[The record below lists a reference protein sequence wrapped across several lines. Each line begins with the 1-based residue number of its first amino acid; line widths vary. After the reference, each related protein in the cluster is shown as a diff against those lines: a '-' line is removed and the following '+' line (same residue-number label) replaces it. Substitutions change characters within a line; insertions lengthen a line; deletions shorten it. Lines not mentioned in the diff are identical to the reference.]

1 MILPFGPLTSQN
13 AALPIFANRIPCFQL
28 RCPFDHISLMEISLL
43 FALIILNGLFAMS
56 EIALVTARRG
66 QLQNMAQEGDSG
78 AAAAIQLGEDPNR
91 FLSTIQIGI
100 TFIGIMNGIIGEAA
114 LARPLTAW
122 VEDLGL
128 AKPISDYL
136 ATGLVVVGITYFTIV
151 LGELVPKRVGQINP
165 ESIARWV
172 SRPMLWLAVVSK
184 PFVKLLAGSTQLTL
198 SMLGIKEQGRPSVT
212 QEEIHQMLAE
222 GSSAGVI
229 EHEEHQMIRNVFRLD
244 DRQIASLMVPR
255 SDVVY
260 LDTEEPLEEN
270 IKRIESSPHSRF
282 PVLNGSWDEI
292 VGVARARQFLTQTL
306 RDGKPSLTEDIYP
319 PVFVPESL
327 TGIELLENFKH
338 SGTNL
343 AFVIDEYGEVQGIVT
358 LKDVMEAITGEFK
371 PHRPEDAWAMRRED
385 GSWLLDGFI
394 PVPELKDRL
403 GLKEVPEE
411 EKGRYNTLSGMVM
424 LLVGRLPQAADRC
437 EWEEWAFEVVDMDG
451 NRIDK
456 VLATK
461 TEPVSGDSA
470 PAG

>member
-1 MILPFGPLTSQN
+1 MVLPFSHPATPQITVVILSRSNPLFSTTVFS
-13 AALPIFANRIPCFQL
+13 RT
-28 RCPFDHISLMEISLL
+28 HIAMEISLL
-43 FALIILNGLFAMS
+43 FALIILNGVFAMS

-66 QLQNMAQEGDSG
+66 QLQNMAQNGDSG
-78 AAAAIQLGEDPNR
+78 AAAAIELGEDPNR

-114 LARPLTAW
+114 LARPFTAW
-122 VEDLGL
+122 IESLGV

-198 SMLGIKEQGRPSVT
+198 SMFGIKEQGRPSVT

-270 IKRIESSPHSRF
+270 IKRIEGSRHSRF

-403 GLKEVPEE
+403 GLKKVPEE

-437 EWEEWAFEVVDMDG
+437 EWEGWTFEVMDMDG
-451 NRIDK
+451 HRIDK
-456 VLATK
+456 VLAAK

>member
-1 MILPFGPLTSQN
+1 
-13 AALPIFANRIPCFQL
+13 
-28 RCPFDHISLMEISLL
+28 MEISLL

-56 EIALVTARRG
+56 EIALISARRA
-66 QLQNMAQEGDSG
+66 QLQNMAQNGDSG
-78 AAAAIQLGEDPNR
+78 AAAAIQLGDDPNR

-114 LARPLTAW
+114 LARPFSAW
-122 VEDLGL
+122 LESLGVQSVL
-128 AKPISDYL
+128 ADYL

-151 LGELVPKRVGQINP
+151 LGELVPKRLGQMNP
-165 ESIARWV
+165 EAVARWV
-172 SRPMLWLAVVSK
+172 SRPMLWLALVSK
-184 PFVKLLAGSTQLTL
+184 PFVKLLAGSTQFIL
-198 SMLGIKEQGRPSVT
+198 SMFGIKEQGRPSVT
-212 QEEIHQMLAE
+212 QEEIHLMLAE

-229 EHEEHQMIRNVFRLD
+229 EHEEHQMIQNVFRLD

-260 LDTEEPLEEN
+260 LDIEEPLEEN
-270 IKRIESSPHSRF
+270 IKRIESSEHSRF
-282 PVLNGSWDEI
+282 PVLKGSWEEI

-306 RDGKPSLTEDIYP
+306 RGEKLSLTENLHA

-327 TGIELLENFKH
+327 TGIELLENFKN
-338 SGTNL
+338 SGLNL
-343 AFVIDEYGEVQGIVT
+343 VFVIDEYGEVQGIVT

-371 PHRPEDAWAMRRED
+371 PRRPEDAWAVKRED

-403 GLKEVPEE
+403 GIKEVPEE
-411 EKGRYNTLSGMVM
+411 EKGRYNTLSGMLM
-424 LLVGRLPQAADRC
+424 LLIGKLPQTADRC
-437 EWEEWAFEVVDMDG
+437 EWEGWTFEVIDMDG

-461 TEPVSGDSA
+461 TNAASA
-470 PAG
+470 ESSP

>member
-1 MILPFGPLTSQN
+1 
-13 AALPIFANRIPCFQL
+13 
-28 RCPFDHISLMEISLL
+28 MEISLL

-56 EIALVTARRG
+56 EIALISARRA
-66 QLQNMAQEGDSG
+66 QLQNMAQNGDSG
-78 AAAAIQLGEDPNR
+78 AAAAIQLGDDPNR

-114 LARPLTAW
+114 LARPFSAW
-122 VEDLGL
+122 LESFGVQSVL
-128 AKPISDYL
+128 ADYL

-151 LGELVPKRVGQINP
+151 LGELVPKRLGQMNP
-165 ESIARWV
+165 EAVARWV
-172 SRPMLWLAVVSK
+172 SRPMLWLALVSK
-184 PFVKLLAGSTQLTL
+184 PFVKLLAGSTQFIL
-198 SMLGIKEQGRPSVT
+198 SMFGIKEQGRPSVT
-212 QEEIHQMLAE
+212 QEEIHLMLAE

-229 EHEEHQMIRNVFRLD
+229 EHEEHQMIQNVFRLD

-260 LDTEEPLEEN
+260 LDIEEPLEEN
-270 IKRIESSPHSRF
+270 IKRIESSEHSRF
-282 PVLNGSWDEI
+282 PVLKGSWEEI

-306 RDGKPSLTEDIYP
+306 RGEKLSLTENLHA

-327 TGIELLENFKH
+327 TGIELLENFKN
-338 SGTNL
+338 SGLNL
-343 AFVIDEYGEVQGIVT
+343 VFVIDEYGEVQGIVT

-371 PHRPEDAWAMRRED
+371 PRRPEDAWAVKRED

-403 GLKEVPEE
+403 GIKEVPEE
-411 EKGRYNTLSGMVM
+411 EKGRYNTLSGMLM
-424 LLVGRLPQAADRC
+424 LLIGKLPQTADRC
-437 EWEEWAFEVVDMDG
+437 EWEGWTFEVIDMDG

-461 TEPVSGDSA
+461 TNAASA
-470 PAG
+470 ESSP

>member
-1 MILPFGPLTSQN
+1 
-13 AALPIFANRIPCFQL
+13 
-28 RCPFDHISLMEISLL
+28 MEISLL
-43 FALIILNGLFAMS
+43 FALIILNGVFAMS

-66 QLQNMAQEGDSG
+66 QLQNMAQNGDSG
-78 AAAAIQLGEDPNR
+78 AAAAIELGEDPNR

-114 LARPLTAW
+114 LARPFTAW
-122 VEDLGL
+122 IESLGV

-151 LGELVPKRVGQINP
+151 LGELVPKRLGQINP

-184 PFVKLLAGSTQLTL
+184 PFVKLLGGSTQLML
-198 SMLGIKEQGRPSVT
+198 SMFGITEQGRPSVT
-212 QEEIHQMLAE
+212 QEEIHMLLAE

-229 EHEEHQMIRNVFRLD
+229 EHEEHQMIQNVFRLD

-260 LDTEEPLEEN
+260 LDIEEPLEEN
-270 IKRIESSPHSRF
+270 IKRIESSEHSRF
-282 PVLNGSWDEI
+282 PVLKGSWNQI

-306 RDGKPSLTEDIYP
+306 RGEKPSLTENLHL

-327 TGIELLENFKH
+327 TGIELLENFKN
-338 SGTNL
+338 SGINL

-371 PHRPEDAWAMRRED
+371 PKRPEDAWAVRRDD
-385 GSWLLDGFI
+385 GTWLLDGFI

-403 GLKEVPEE
+403 DLKEVPEE

-437 EWEEWAFEVVDMDG
+437 EWEEWTFEVMDMDG
-451 NRIDK
+451 HRIDK

-461 TEPVSGDSA
+461 TNPGSVDSA
-470 PAG
+470 PPG

>member
-1 MILPFGPLTSQN
+1 
-13 AALPIFANRIPCFQL
+13 
-28 RCPFDHISLMEISLL
+28 MEISLL

-56 EIALVTARRG
+56 EIALISARRA
-66 QLQNMAQEGDSG
+66 QLQNMAQNGDSG
-78 AAAAIQLGEDPNR
+78 AAAAIQLGDDPNR

-114 LARPLTAW
+114 LARPFSAW
-122 VEDLGL
+122 LESLGVQSAL
-128 AKPISDYL
+128 ADYL

-151 LGELVPKRVGQINP
+151 LGELVPKRLGQMNP
-165 ESIARWV
+165 EAVARWV
-172 SRPMLWLAVVSK
+172 SRPMLWLALVSK
-184 PFVKLLAGSTQLTL
+184 PFVKLLAGSTQFIL
-198 SMLGIKEQGRPSVT
+198 SMFGIKEQGRPSVT
-212 QEEIHQMLAE
+212 QEEIHLMLAE

-229 EHEEHQMIRNVFRLD
+229 EHEEHQMIQNVFRLD

-260 LDTEEPLEEN
+260 LDIEEPLEEN
-270 IKRIESSPHSRF
+270 IKRIESSEHSRF
-282 PVLNGSWDEI
+282 PVLKGSWEEI

-306 RDGKPSLTEDIYP
+306 RGEKLSLTENLHA

-327 TGIELLENFKH
+327 TGIELLENFKN
-338 SGTNL
+338 SGLNL
-343 AFVIDEYGEVQGIVT
+343 VFVIDEYGEVQGIVT

-371 PHRPEDAWAMRRED
+371 PRRPEDAWAVKRED

-403 GLKEVPEE
+403 GIKEVPEE
-411 EKGRYNTLSGMVM
+411 EKGRYNTLSGMLM
-424 LLVGRLPQAADRC
+424 LLIGKLPQTADRC
-437 EWEEWAFEVVDMDG
+437 EWEGWTFEVIDMDG

-461 TEPVSGDSA
+461 TNAASA
-470 PAG
+470 ESSP

>member
-1 MILPFGPLTSQN
+1 ML
-13 AALPIFANRIPCFQL
+13 IFADRVPCYQQ
-28 RCPFDHISLMEISLL
+28 RCSVEHISLMEISLL

-56 EIALVTARRG
+56 EIALISARRA
-66 QLQNMAQEGDSG
+66 QLQNMAQNGDSG
-78 AAAAIQLGEDPNR
+78 AAAAIQLGDDPNR

-114 LARPLTAW
+114 LARPFSAW
-122 VEDLGL
+122 LESLGVQSVL
-128 AKPISDYL
+128 ADYL

-151 LGELVPKRVGQINP
+151 LGELVPKRLGQMNP
-165 ESIARWV
+165 EAVARWV
-172 SRPMLWLAVVSK
+172 SRPMLWLALVSK
-184 PFVKLLAGSTQLTL
+184 PFVKLLAGSTQFIL
-198 SMLGIKEQGRPSVT
+198 SMFGIKEQGRPSVT
-212 QEEIHQMLAE
+212 QEEIHLMLAE

-229 EHEEHQMIRNVFRLD
+229 EHEEHQMIQNVFRLD

-260 LDTEEPLEEN
+260 LDIEEPLEEN
-270 IKRIESSPHSRF
+270 IKRIESSEHSRF
-282 PVLNGSWDEI
+282 PVLKGSWEEI

-306 RDGKPSLTEDIYP
+306 RGEKLSLTENLHA

-327 TGIELLENFKH
+327 TGIELLENFKN
-338 SGTNL
+338 SGLNL
-343 AFVIDEYGEVQGIVT
+343 VFVIDEYGEVQGIVT

-371 PHRPEDAWAMRRED
+371 PRRPEDAWAVKRED

-403 GLKEVPEE
+403 GIKKVPEE
-411 EKGRYNTLSGMVM
+411 EKGRYNTLSGMLM
-424 LLVGRLPQAADRC
+424 LLIGKLPQTADRC
-437 EWEEWAFEVVDMDG
+437 EWEGWTFEVIDMDG

-461 TEPVSGDSA
+461 TNAASA
-470 PAG
+470 ESSP